1 MTLTTIIESFEL
13 KLKACVREVAGKRK
27 VFSASW
33 QDKDVFVKVF
43 IHSESAERHWKRD
56 VDGIK
61 LFSDNDIL
69 SPKLLWSGKFPPLK
83 GVCSEHAFALIVEA
97 IPNPEP
103 LSEKWDITDDK
114 PKLLKKVIQ
123 TIASHH
129 NAGLIQ
135 SDLHF
140 GNFLFSKDKCYSLDG
155 DALHKF
161 EKTPIEKAAEN
172 YALLTA
178 QAKVI
183 DENLF
188 SDAIEEYCQL
198 TKFNQQK
205 FTQIFNKCLM
215 PIRKKRC
222 HKLLKKIYRK
232 CSAINTY
239 KLPGRR
245 SFIQSKFD
253 CAELRKCIEN
263 PESFF
268 PKDESKLLKNG
279 NSATVALVNIGGKDL
294 VIKRYNY
301 NKNLKTFIR
310 RFRKSRASISWSN
323 SFRLLNYGMRTP
335 EPYALIE
342 TSKGPMIDHAYF
354 IAEHV
359 KGKDLLEFLKV
370 NNPEPKHEL
379 ISQQMKD
386 IFSVWRKCKI
396 AHGDCKATNFIMHDD
411 EVCIIDLDAMQE
423 MSSKKNFKKAHKKDM
438 KRWLKNWEG
447 DEALTALF
455 RSGFQS

>member
-13 KLKACVREVAGKRK
+13 NLKACVREVAGKRK

-33 QDKDVFVKVF
+33 QNKDVFVKVF
-43 IHSESAERHWKRD
+43 THSESAERHWKRD
-56 VDGIK
+56 VDGIQ
-61 LFSDNDIL
+61 LFCNNGIL
-69 SPKLLWSGKFPPLK
+69 SPKLLWSGKFPPLE
-83 GVCSEHAFALIVEA
+83 GVNSENAFALIVEA
-97 IPNPEP
+97 IPNPES
-103 LSEKWDITDDK
+103 LSEKWGKTDNK
-114 PKLLKKVIQ
+114 PNLVKQVIQ

-161 EKTPIEKAAEN
+161 DKTPIEKAAEN

-178 QAKVI
+178 QAEVI
-183 DENLF
+183 YEDLF
-188 SDAIEEYCQL
+188 TDAINDYCQL
-198 TKFNQQK
+198 TKFDVQK
-205 FTQIFNKCLM
+205 FTKLFHKCLM

-239 KLPGRR
+239 TVPGRR

-253 CAELRKCIEN
+253 SVELRKCIEN

-268 PKDESKLLKNG
+268 PKDKTKLLKNG
-279 NSATVALVNIGGKDL
+279 NSATVALANIDGKDL

-310 RFRKSRASISWSN
+310 RFRKSRASTSWSN
-323 SFRLLNYGMRTP
+323 SFRLLNYGLKTP

-359 KGKDLLEFLKV
+359 KGNDLLEVLNAKDCQ
-370 NNPEPKHEL
+370 KKQEL
-379 ISQQMKD
+379 IANQMKD
-386 IFSVWRKCKI
+386 IFSVWKKCKI
-396 AHGDCKATNFIMHDD
+396 AHGDCKATNFILHND
-411 EVCIIDLDAMQE
+411 EVYIIDLDAMQE
-423 MSSKKNFKKAHKKDM
+423 MNTENNFKKAHKKDIQ
-438 KRWLKNWEG
+438 RWMKNWENN
-447 DEALTALF
+447 EALTEIF
-455 RSGFQS
+455 RSGFQL